1 MAIQTTTIDQIP
13 NDGGTIQEND
23 LLEISRNQIT
33 HKANINGILTR
44 ITNAENSITT
54 LNGQVFIN
62 IKGNWDAATNTPNL
76 LTITKK
82 TGDAYKVNV
91 AGSTDL
97 DGETDWQVNDLAV
110 YGADSKWFK
119 IDNTQ
124 FSEINDS
131 IIALNT
137 TYSSTK
143 IDLLL
148 NTKVDK
154 ITGKGLST
162 NDFDNTYKAT
172 LDNLTENVQDIMS
185 TTLVDTSTIDF
196 VYDDEN
202 NNITASIK
210 DNSIF
215 NTQIANN
222 ANIETSKIKQT
233 TFVPLNDL
241 PTNGD
246 LQNVVNNK
254 FFGKINNLQ
263 DQINARPVGASNGS
277 VYYFTSQ
284 ASTVPNYELLT
295 FSPDPTILDIE
306 SVTINNTTTKENR
319 LIHSYIS
326 VYDINANIINGGVW
340 SFNLYGYVSH
350 LNNSNFEIDVLKRT
364 GTVETLLFT
373 VNTTKFLQITQI
385 SPDAN
390 IVNGEIYQ
398 QDFSCNPTDKIV
410 IKVYGK
416 TDRAQD
422 TTITLLH
429 SGTDYASHV
438 HTPLVATHD
447 QLAGIQ
453 GDGTKHI
460 SSNQLTILRSLET
473 VSADKVMITDNLLQP
488 KTSDITVDE
497 LNHLAGIEENIQIAL
512 NNKQR
517 NIIKVNNQTEML
529 GLSTAIVGDI
539 VIRTDDNNYQYRLNA
554 LPASNLSNWEVL
566 GKDAQPVGETVD
578 DIITTNEV
586 ITTKP
591 NGLYAFA
598 GIPNGGLPSGVAVG
612 DIASKSGS
620 TYTIAYTFANAP
632 STIFAKSD
640 SKIYKKTINGSGVNT
655 WQAIPE
661 ETIYEVGAGKQY
673 ATLQSAIDNYRA
685 DFLANKVVVGNV
697 LIYDSVINE
706 SITIA
711 NDVQNL
717 LIEGFGVSTRGN
729 TQIQSVTLY
738 GHRLTFKNV
747 QINSF
752 ILNSTGTISEYGV
765 TTKRGKH
772 IFDGVVFAN
781 NTTAIDV
788 QGINNFLTFKNCD
801 FNSKPIAIANNP
813 SANPVDITTISIDGC
828 TNGILNCGT
837 NRLVI
842 KNNSLSVY
850 QGTITGTI
858 LDVDG
863 AVPIAYSILRSYSAL
878 GLPVPIALKTLIIN
892 DDVGGTLQVLKCTTA
907 YTIAA
912 SAGTGTA
919 IDLTKYQIETDNLK
933 QNIIDNTLTTTN
945 KTITGAIN
953 ELVTNKVNSTETSTI
968 DGDLVVFSGTTGKTI
983 KKTTAN
989 NFKTSLSLNNVD
1001 NTSDIN
1007 KPISTATQTAL
1018 NAKENAFTKNTA
1030 FNKSFGNAAGTV
1042 CEGNDARL
1050 GTKDID
1056 ETNIANNK
1064 ILVYNSTSQKLEYQD
1079 KPVSSTN
1086 LSITNKTGTSLDLA
1100 SSTGTSVTVPSA
1112 TTTEAGLMPS
1122 VDKVKLNAISGSN
1135 TGDETTASIYA
1146 KFKNNILAGTNIS
1159 ITQNDSLNTLT
1170 IDSTGGGGSGGTMD
1184 VPVGTVVA
1192 HANDF
1197 VPYANLGD
1205 FGTTYSSSTYPLMA
1219 NKLAGR
1225 QLQPVYEGTVGC
1237 TLYDSAT
1244 IDPLAAPDVLYAE
1257 NPESGVIL
1265 YAKAS
1270 YYGNSAVILKPNIA
1284 GTDLEAI
1291 SYDDINTK
1299 IGTTVVGTYGQ
1310 ISLAFVKYDNTP
1322 YFVLAARNNGIAR
1335 TWRISEADLLAGNN
1349 WTQGVQIYSGN
1360 YAPIITSNNNDV
1372 LLAVAYY
1379 GYQNVV
1385 FRSINAGISWVT
1397 ITLPDSATTYG
1408 SCTGY
1413 IDKPI
1418 WNGTVF
1424 FVYFKGRAGS
1434 ATSTDGATWIGRSL
1448 NLQNIFDFGGTSSS
1462 TNTYKWY
1469 TSGFA
1474 GGADWKNIYITVQP
1488 DSYCTG
1494 NYYYSYSL
1502 YSVDNGVTFRWCQN
1516 YGRPGVAWTG
1526 DGFLSSAYSSGSNPS
1541 YYQYAYS
1548 TDHNTWTPVTI
1559 SQAYHPGVYGFIIS
1573 RKFKKAIWYNNKARI
1588 TVTLNTTF
1596 TTPTATNPF
1605 GSNVK
1610 LKLKMG

>member
-1 MAIQTTTIDQIP
+1 M
-13 NDGGTIQEND
+13 
-23 LLEISRNQIT
+23 
-33 HKANINGILTR
+33 
-44 ITNAENSITT
+44 
-54 LNGQVFIN
+54 V
-62 IKGNWDAATNTPNL
+62 
-76 LTITKK
+76 
-82 TGDAYKVNV
+82 V
-91 AGSTDL
+91 
-97 DGETDWQVNDLAV
+97 
-110 YGADSKWFK
+110 
-119 IDNTQ
+119 
-124 FSEINDS
+124 
-131 IIALNT
+131 ALNT

-185 TTLVDTSTIDF
+185 TTLVDTNTIDF

-202 NNITASIK
+202 NNITANIK

-241 PTNGD
+241 PLNGD

-263 DQINARPVGASNGS
+263 DQINARPIGASDGNK
-277 VYYFTSQ
+277 YWFTSQ
-284 ASTVPNYELLT
+284 ASTIPNYELLSR
-295 FSPDPTILDIE
+295 SPDPSALDVE
-306 SVTINNTTTKENR
+306 SITVRKDIVPADKVNR

-326 VYDINANIINGGVW
+326 TYDIGSTTINGGDWV
-340 SFNLYGYVSH
+340 FDLYGYVSH
-350 LNNSNFEIDVLKRT
+350 ISESNFEIDVFKRS

-373 VNTTKFLQITQI
+373 AETTFFSQTAQV
-385 SPDAN
+385 SRDAN
-390 IVNGEIYQ
+390 RVQAEITLQ
-398 QDFSCNPTDKIV
+398 EFVCNPTDKIV
-410 IKVYGK
+410 IKIYGK
-416 TDRAQD
+416 TDRQVD

-473 VSADKVMITDNLLQP
+473 ASADKVMITDNLLQP

-539 VIRTDDNNYQYRLNA
+539 VIKTDDNNYQYRLNA

-566 GKDAQPVGETVD
+566 GKDAPPVGETVD

-612 DIASKSGS
+612 DIALKNGS

-673 ATLQSAIDNYRA
+673 ATLQSAIDNYRS

-706 SITIA
+706 SVTIA

-788 QGINNFLTFKNCD
+788 QGINNFLTFKDCD

-813 SANPVDITTISIDGC
+813 SASPLDITTISIDSC

-837 NRLVI
+837 NRLI
-842 KNNSLSVY
+842 TKNNSLSIY

-863 AVPIAYSILRSYSAL
+863 ARPIAYSILRSYSAL
-878 GLPVPIALKTLIIN
+878 GLSVPVALKTLIIN
-892 DDVGGTLQVLKCTTA
+892 DDAGGTLQLLKCTTA
-907 YTIAA
+907 YTIAGA
-912 SAGTGTA
+912 AGVGTA
-919 IDLTKYQIETDNLK
+919 IDLTKYQIQTDNLK
-933 QNIIDNTLTTTN
+933 QNATDNSLTTTN

-953 ELVTNKVNSTETSTI
+953 ELVTNKVNSAETSTI

-989 NFKTSLSLNNVD
+989 NLKTSLSLNNVD

-1018 NAKENAFTKNTA
+1018 DAKENAFTKNTA
-1030 FNKSFGNAAGTV
+1030 FNKNFGNTAGTV

-1050 GTKDID
+1050 GTKPID

-1086 LSITNKTGTSLDLA
+1086 LSVANQTAAQLDIVSDTGTDATL
-1100 SSTGTSVTVPSA
+1100 TSA
-1112 TTTEAGLMPS
+1112 TTSVAGLLS
-1122 VDKVKLNAISGSN
+1122 AGDKLKLNNTSNTN
-1135 TGDETTASIYA
+1135 TGDETTATIYT
-1146 KFKNNILAGTNIS
+1146 KIKSNIVAGANVTIA
-1159 ITQNDSLNTLT
+1159 TDDVANTLT
-1170 IDSTGGGGSGGTMD
+1170 ISSSGGGGGSGAT
-1184 VPVGTVVA
+1184 PVGTVSIVNSLFASNYPSIDYVA
-1192 HANDF
+1192 
-1197 VPYANLGD
+1197 VPSSNN
-1205 FGTTYSSSTYPLMA
+1205 SSSAYPLLRDKFA
-1219 NKLAGR
+1219 NKQLQIVRKTDLLPANAGGTISAWYWGLESQYAEDPITGTILAFRSQSSTLAG
-1225 QLQPVYEGTVGC
+1225 
-1237 TLYDSAT
+1237 TLYTVDNNGNLSSSRYSFT
-1244 IDPLAAPDVLYAE
+1244 NTESFLYSTTKLP
-1257 NPESGVIL
+1257 NFSQSGIYQL
-1265 YAKAS
+1265 GS
-1270 YYGNSAVILKPNIA
+1270 IA
-1284 GTDLEAI
+1284 FD
-1291 SYDDINTK
+1291 
-1299 IGTTVVGTYGQ
+1299 GTYFLLMPA
-1310 ISLAFVKYDNTP
+1310 SDTNHM
-1322 YFVLAARNNGIAR
+1322 
-1335 TWRISEADLLAGNN
+1335 WRITPADLVAGNN
-1349 WTQGVQIYSGN
+1349 WTFL
-1360 YAPIITSNNNDV
+1360 TSKPS
-1372 LLAVAYY
+1372 A
-1379 GYQNVV
+1379 
-1385 FRSINAGISWVT
+1385 AGIICGNCIDTAIFTDFSSTGTIRVTKNGGTSWTNNVSVGASVNT
-1397 ITLPDSATTYG
+1397 SYDTNCGLRLP
-1408 SCTGY
+1408 
-1413 IDKPI
+1413 PPV
-1418 WNGTVF
+1418 WNGTVW
-1424 FVYFKGRAGS
+1424 FVALHGTF
-1434 ATSTDGATWIGRSL
+1434 
-1448 NLQNIFDFGGTSSS
+1448 TSSTSPDGLNWTPRNNLS
-1462 TNTYKWY
+1462 TFANY
-1469 TSGFA
+1469 SGSGSNA
-1474 GGADWKNIYITVQP
+1474 
-1488 DSYCTG
+1488 
-1494 NYYYSYSL
+1494 NYYQTYYMQVVGGPNWSWIVMVPSPTNYCSTSYGLYGSWV
-1502 YSVDNGVTFRWCQN
+1502 YSVDNGVTFRYCSGYAYN
-1516 YGRPGVAWTG
+1516 SVYSG
-1526 DGFLSSAYSSGSNPS
+1526 DGWVSVPEYNSNSYFYSTALQSWTTQQIPNATNTMRAGNLTSFVLSRKTKTLLFQEYQFQLAVAYDPTFSVPSLGFTPGSN
-1541 YYQYAYS
+1541 YVAYM
-1548 TDHNTWTPVTI
+1548 
-1559 SQAYHPGVYGFIIS
+1559 
-1573 RKFKKAIWYNNKARI
+1573 R
-1588 TVTLNTTF
+1588 
-1596 TTPTATNPF
+1596 AT
-1605 GSNVK
+1605 
-1610 LKLKMG
+1610 